1 MSAYKISYF
10 NFMGLAELARIML
23 SAADKEFE
31 DDRFEKEEWPQ
42 RKLNTPSGQVPV
54 LTHGDKQIPQSMAI
68 ARYLARDLDLY
79 GKNNMENTMC
89 DVVLEC
95 INDVIKETL
104 KLFLEQDE
112 TKKPDIEKNLMEVV
126 YPRFLS
132 HLEKMLKEDNK
143 EWLVGDKLSVA
154 DLAFF
159 DLMNRLT
166 AKKGDS
172 IFDSS
177 PTMKKHS
184 EKITSI
190 AGVQKWLERRP
201 VTDM

>member
-10 NFMGLAELARIML
+10 NLMGRAELARIML

-31 DDRFEKEEWPQ
+31 DDRFEKEEWPE
-42 RKLNTPSGQVPV
+42 RKPNTPCGQVPV

-79 GKNNMENTMC
+79 GKNNVENTKC
-89 DVVLEC
+89 DVVIEC
-95 INDVIKETL
+95 INDVITETV
-104 KLFLEQDE
+104 KLFFEQDE

-132 HLEKMLKEDNK
+132 HLEKMLNENSG

-172 IFDSS
+172 VFETS
-177 PTMKKHS
+177 PTMKKHLD
-184 EKITSI
+184 KITNI
-190 AGVQKWLERRP
+190 AGVQKWLEKRP

>member
-1 MSAYKISYF
+1 M
-10 NFMGLAELARIML
+10 
-23 SAADKEFE
+23 
-31 DDRFEKEEWPQ
+31 EK
-42 RKLNTPSGQVPV
+42 
-54 LTHGDKQIPQSMAI
+54 
-68 ARYLARDLDLY
+68 
-79 GKNNMENTMC
+79 TMC

-112 TKKPDIEKNLMEVV
+112 TK
-126 YPRFLS
+126 
-132 HLEKMLKEDNK
+132 
-143 EWLVGDKLSVA
+143 KLSVA

-190 AGVQKWLERRP
+190 AGVQKWLEKRP

>member
-1 MSAYKISYF
+1 M
-10 NFMGLAELARIML
+10 
-23 SAADKEFE
+23 
-31 DDRFEKEEWPQ
+31 EK
-42 RKLNTPSGQVPV
+42 
-54 LTHGDKQIPQSMAI
+54 
-68 ARYLARDLDLY
+68 
-79 GKNNMENTMC
+79 TMC

-132 HLEKMLKEDNK
+132 HLEKMLKEDSG

-190 AGVQKWLERRP
+190 AGVQKWLEKRP

>member
-10 NFMGLAELARIML
+10 NLMGRAELSRIML

-31 DDRFEKEEWPQ
+31 DDRFEKEEWPE
-42 RKLNTPSGQVPV
+42 RKPKTPCGQVPV

-79 GKNNMENTMC
+79 GKDNMENTMC

-95 INDVIKETL
+95 INDVITETV
-104 KLFLEQDE
+104 KLFFEQDE
-112 TKKPDIEKNLMEVV
+112 TKKPDIEKNLMEVI
-126 YPRFLS
+126 YPRFLG
-132 HLEKMLKEDNK
+132 HLEKLLDKNNG

-166 AKKGDS
+166 AKKGNS
-172 IFDSS
+172 VFESS
-177 PTMKKHS
+177 LKMKKHLD
-184 EKITSI
+184 KVTNIP
-190 AGVQKWLERRP
+190 GVRKWLEKRP